1 MLSRLRNMF
10 RVPDLRNKIL
20 FTIGIIA
27 VYRLG
32 AHLPVPYVDFGAI
45 KQLQHNAES
54 NGGVVGFLDLFSG
67 GAITNVAIF
76 FLGIMP
82 YITAS
87 IIMQLLGVVI
97 PKLEQWQNEGQVG
110 QKKITQWTRYVTI
123 GLALVQSTGL
133 RVRPAPGQ
141 ERPARVRR
149 VPGPGPH
156 PELQRRQGRADRPHL
171 DGRYRHGDVARRA
184 HHPARHRQRH
194 VDPDLRLG
202 GVAPPRAGLG
212 DLEPGAASSSSSR
225 SSLIGIGM
233 IVGIVFVESGQRRIP
248 VQFAKRVVGRRMY
261 GGQSTYI
268 PLKVNQ
274 SGVIP
279 VIFASSILSF
289 PALIASALG
298 DNFTGRPEWINDNL
312 VNHQGWWYIGFYTLL
327 IIFFS
332 YFYTAIAFNPQQQAD
347 IIRKQGGF
355 IPGIRPGPPT
365 ERYLAKVLNRIT
377 LPGSLFLAVIAVTPL
392 LVFALWDISQFPFG
406 GTALLITVG
415 VALETMKQIDSQLM
429 MRNYEGF
436 LDLTMAASGVR
447 LVLLGKQGAGK
458 GTQAARLSAALRR
471 RAPLDRRRVPRR
483 GRAGHADRAR
493 GARSTWTPASS
504 SPTRS

>member
-10 RVPDLRNKIL
+10 RVADLRNKIL
-20 FTIGIIA
+20 FTLLVVGF
-27 VYRLG
+27 YRLG

-45 KQLQHNAES
+45 KDLQNQANNA
-54 NGGVVGFLDLFSG
+54 GVVGFLDLFSG
-67 GAITNVAIF
+67 GAITHVAIF

-97 PKLEQWQNEGQVG
+97 PKLEQWQQEGQVG
-110 QKKITQWTRYVTI
+110 QKKITQWTRYLTI
-123 GLALVQSTGL
+123 ALAIIQSTGFVFAL
-133 RVRPAPGQ
+133 
-141 ERPARVRR
+141 
-149 VPGPGPH
+149 H
-156 PELQRRQGRADRPHL
+156 QGRSGLLGFAGFE
-171 DGRYRHGDVARRA
+171 GRDLIPDFTAGHAALIVLIWTAGTALVMWLAELITQRGIGNGMSILIFASVVSRL
-184 HHPARHRQRH
+184 PAQ
-194 VDPDLRLG
+194 G
-202 GVAPPRAGLG
+202 GAIWSEGSKAQFFTII
-212 DLEPGAASSSSSR
+212 
-225 SSLIGIGM
+225 LIGLGM

-279 VIFASSILSF
+279 VIFASSILAF

-298 DNFTGRPEWINDNL
+298 SSANGVQQWINDNL
-312 VNHQGWWYIGFYTLL
+312 VARQSWFYIIFYTLL

-355 IPGIRPGPPT
+355 IPGIRPGPST
-365 ERYLAKVLNRIT
+365 EKYLAKVLNRIT
-377 LPGSLFLAVIAVTPL
+377 LPGSLFLAVIAITPL
-392 LVFALWDISQFPFG
+392 LVFALWDINQFPFG

-436 LDLTMAASGVR
+436 LA
-447 LVLLGKQGAGK
+447 
-458 GTQAARLSAALRR
+458 
-471 RAPLDRRRVPRR
+471 
-483 GRAGHADRAR
+483 
-493 GARSTWTPASS
+493 
-504 SPTRS
+504 

>member
-20 FTIGIIA
+20 FTLVLIG

-32 AHLPVPYVDFGAI
+32 AHLPVPYVDFSAI
-45 KQLQHNAES
+45 KTLQDQS
-54 NGGVVGFLDLFSG
+54 NNSGVVGFLDLFSG

-97 PKLEQWQNEGQVG
+97 PKLEQWQQEGQVG
-110 QKKITQWTRYVTI
+110 QKKITQWTRYLTVA
-123 GLALVQSTGL
+123 LALVQSTGFVFAL
-133 RVRPAPGQ
+133 HQGSGGLLGFGAKLPSGIDFIPGF
-141 ERPARVRR
+141 
-149 VPGPGPH
+149 
-156 PELQRRQGRADRPHL
+156 DFW
-171 DGRYRHGDVARRA
+171 
-184 HHPARHRQRH
+184 
-194 VDPDLRLG
+194 
-202 GVAPPRAGLG
+202 RAGLIVLVWTAG
-212 DLEPGAASSSSSR
+212 TALVMWLAELITQRGIGNGMSILIFASVVSRLPAQGAAIWAEGSKFQFFTIMM
-225 SSLIGIGM
+225 IGVAM

-289 PALIASALG
+289 PALIASVMG
-298 DNFTGRPEWINDNL
+298 NNFTGVQQWINDNL
-312 VNHQGWWYIGFYTLL
+312 VNNRGWFYIGFYTLL
-327 IIFFS
+327 IIFFA

-365 ERYLAKVLNRIT
+365 EKYLAKVLNRIT
-377 LPGSLFLAVIAVTPL
+377 LPGAIFLAIIAITPL
-392 LVFALWDISQFPFG
+392 LVFALWDITQFPFG

-436 LDLTMAASGVR
+436 LA
-447 LVLLGKQGAGK
+447 
-458 GTQAARLSAALRR
+458 
-471 RAPLDRRRVPRR
+471 
-483 GRAGHADRAR
+483 
-493 GARSTWTPASS
+493 
-504 SPTRS
+504 